1 MSSFAAPNEAENA
14 LPEHESPLLTA
25 LHVLSTKPSP
35 PPLEKKPSAST
46 VASQPDIAEMPMKP
60 IAYPTDLEN
69 ALAHPPKSLMPE
81 MSSTA
86 TDANFSIPV
95 FEEERRRLPV
105 LDQPANEVPTTKAEP
120 AAVASSPDTDSVVT
134 QAQHASSLLD
144 KLDLNTAIQLRWTMR
159 DIRGKR
165 TKFSPVSDN
174 HLTTLMDLGLVEMR
188 DGLPRLT
195 GLGVLALD

>member
-1 MSSFAAPNEAENA
+1 
-14 LPEHESPLLTA
+14 
-25 LHVLSTKPSP
+25 
-35 PPLEKKPSAST
+35 
-46 VASQPDIAEMPMKP
+46 MKP
-60 IAYPTDLEN
+60 MAHPTHLEN

-81 MSSTA
+81 MSATA

-105 LDQPANEVPTTKAEP
+105 LDQPANEVPTTKAGP

-174 HLTTLMDLGLVEMR
+174 HLATLMDLGLVEMR

-195 GLGVLALD
+195 GLGILALD